1 MLTRRRWFPT
11 ALSPI
16 LVSRAGAQITPDLVR
31 LRPEIEPL
39 VRLIESTPR
48 DKAPQ
53 VLAEQLRAGVSYR
66 QFLAALF
73 LAGVRNINP
82 RPPGFALHC
91 VFIIHAAH
99 LLSLE
104 AAPRDRLLP
113 LFFAFDDFKKSQE
126 RDSKATTGDYT
137 MGPLAGP
144 LPFPEKAAADFQ
156 AAMEAWDQPRAER
169 AIAVLARTRSL
180 PAIFEILWPYAARDY
195 RNIGHKP
202 IYAANALRT
211 LQTIG
216 EEHAEPVLR
225 SLTLS
230 LLDFGKDRKVDGYVF
245 EDQCFLPNQRRVAE
259 THGQL
264 PAAVWEPRSTR
275 DTVRALVKL
284 LREAPVSDGCADVAA
299 RLAKSQAT
307 AADVWAAVHLSAAE
321 VRMRAPQSRV
331 IQGIHALT
339 SANGL
344 HHAFNAAADLRTR
357 HLLLLQAAG
366 WMLQFRGQLE
376 AAKDP
381 PRAFSLID
389 LEAATAAADPLAL
402 VPKDLDAAAA
412 AVLTTATDRTA
423 RLALQRELTALTVA
437 KANEVHYL
445 KYQVAVREN
454 LALAAPE
461 WQPQLLATAVW
472 YTKSRE
478 DAESAVVRAAREL
491 VL

>member
-1 MLTRRRWFPT
+1 MLTRRRWIPT
-11 ALSPI
+11 AVSPI
-16 LVSRAGAQITPDLVR
+16 LVSRASAQVTADLVR

-39 VRLIESTPR
+39 VRLIEATPR
-48 DKAPQ
+48 DKAAS
-53 VLAEQLRAGVSYR
+53 VLADQLRSGVSYR

-82 RPPGFALHC
+82 RPPGFALHA

-126 RDSKATTGDYT
+126 RDSKATTGDYA
-137 MGPLAGP
+137 MGPLPGA
-144 LPFPEKAAADFQ
+144 LPPPDKAVAEFQ

-169 AIAVLARTRSL
+169 AVAVLARTRSL
-180 PAIFEILWPYAARDY
+180 PAIFEVLWPYAVRDY

-202 IYAANALRT
+202 IYAANAFRT

-230 LLDFGKDRKVDGYVF
+230 LLDYGKDRKVDGYVF
-245 EDQCFLPNQRRVAE
+245 EDQCFGPNQRRVAE
-259 THGQL
+259 THAQL
-264 PAAVWEPRSTR
+264 PAAVWELQSSRA
-275 DTVRALVKL
+275 TVRALVKL
-284 LREAPVSDGCADVAA
+284 SREASVNDGCADIAA
-299 RLAKSQAT
+299 RLGKGRAT

-321 VRMRAPQSRV
+321 MRMRAPQARV

-344 HHAFNAAADLRTR
+344 HHAYNAAADSRTR
-357 HLLLLQAAG
+357 HLILLQAAG
-366 WMLQFRGQLE
+366 WMLQFRGQFD
-376 AAKDP
+376 AFKDA
-381 PRAFSLID
+381 PRAFSLVD
-389 LEAATAAADPLAL
+389 LEPAASGADPLAL
-402 VPKDLDAAAA
+402 VPKDLDAASAAVVAA
-412 AVLTTATDRTA
+412 AADRTA

-454 LALAAPE
+454 LAMAAPE
-461 WQPQLLATAVW
+461 WHPQLLAAAVW
-472 YTKSRE
+472 YTKARE
-478 DAESAVVRAAREL
+478 DAESPIVRAAREL
-491 VL
+491 L